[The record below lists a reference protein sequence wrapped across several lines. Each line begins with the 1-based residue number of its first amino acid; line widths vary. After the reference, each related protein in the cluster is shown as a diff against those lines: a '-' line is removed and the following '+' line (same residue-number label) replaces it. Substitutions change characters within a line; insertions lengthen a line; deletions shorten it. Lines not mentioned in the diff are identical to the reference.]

1 MPFNL
6 FCSGGLEIYRFNP
19 LGLFRKRKGVTACI
33 LVLLSIAGVSR
44 SQADTWDQWP
54 KVCKYHMVH
63 NYYDTLRFWCSQVL
77 LANELFLFQEHVFIH
92 LLVLVTESQFETK
105 VDFWVGRLSWS
116 HVKKEQIVNE
126 PGRVVYRL
134 YKGNTLC
141 GAGVI
146 VQLIGYLC
154 WFSQLG

>member
-1 MPFNL
+1 M
-6 FCSGGLEIYRFNP
+6 
-19 LGLFRKRKGVTACI
+19 
-33 LVLLSIAGVSR
+33 
-44 SQADTWDQWP
+44 
-54 KVCKYHMVH
+54 
-63 NYYDTLRFWCSQVL
+63 
-77 LANELFLFQEHVFIH
+77 
-92 LLVLVTESQFETK
+92 
-105 VDFWVGRLSWS
+105 
-116 HVKKEQIVNE
+116 KKEQIVNE